1 MFRSVS
7 LPRSGSASKI
17 GTPAPDP
24 VKLIYNMQ
32 SSYRQQGEMFNSV
45 YVSVLKGTVHPKIK
59 SPSSSVV
66 EENAAVFCFFL
77 S

>member
-32 SSYRQQGEMFNSV
+32 SRTDSREKCLIQSTFQS
-45 YVSVLKGTVHPKIK
+45 LKEQFTQK
-59 SPSSSVV
+59 
-66 EENAAVFCFFL
+66 
-77 S
+77 